1 MNAIKIL
8 TIIIGSILLIQS
20 CILIE
25 VFKRLSVLE
34 DKVND
39 YNKIIRNEYEAS
51 KRMEQIT
58 KYYQIMI
65 GQDDK
70 K

>member
-20 CILIE
+20 CVLIE
-25 VFKRLSVLE
+25 VFKRLSILE

-39 YNKIIRNEYEAS
+39 YNKIIKNEYEAS

>member
-25 VFKRLSVLE
+25 VFKRLSILE

-39 YNKIIRNEYEAS
+39 YNKIIKNEYEAS

-58 KYYQIMI
+58 KYYQMMI
-65 GQDDK
+65 EQDDK

>member
-25 VFKRLSVLE
+25 VFKRLSILE

-39 YNKIIRNEYEAS
+39 YNKIIKNEYEAS
-51 KRMEQIT
+51 KRME
-58 KYYQIMI
+58 
-65 GQDDK
+65 
-70 K
+70 